1 MTATLTRKEKQAKT
15 RSALLASAAK
25 LICRKGIVEAS
36 VEDVAS
42 DAGYTKGAFYANF
55 KSKEELFLVM
65 LDEKYAAELE
75 QLESAIRGTESPA
88 EDARRAA
95 EDFIRFAW
103 SDPQW
108 PKLYFEFTAYAARN
122 PEFRR
127 ELQTR
132 DRRIRQR
139 IAAIFRAWADDFGAE
154 IPIPFEDL
162 AMMTF
167 CMANGFLM
175 GQLIEPNLSE
185 ELYGTMAA
193 TFFRGV
199 AVSALGVDLDQLAEA
214 QEAKPRRAGA
224 GR

>member
-1 MTATLTRKEKQAKT
+1 MARLTRKESQART
-15 RSALLASAAK
+15 RSQLMEAAGK
-25 LICRKGIVEAS
+25 VFADRGLERATV
-36 VEDVAS
+36 DQVAGE
-42 DAGYTKGAFYANF
+42 AGYTKGAFYANF

-122 PEFRR
+122 PEFRQ

-132 DRRIRQR
+132 DRRIRQQ
-139 IAAIFRAWADDFGAE
+139 IAEIFRAWADDFGVE

-175 GQLIEPNLSE
+175 GQLIEPDLSE

-193 TFFRGV
+193 IFFRGV
-199 AVSALGVDLDQLAEA
+199 AVSALGDDLEKLAEA
-214 QEAKPRRAGA
+214 QEASSRRGGA

>member
-1 MTATLTRKEKQAKT
+1 MTRTLTRTEKKAKT
-15 RSALLASAAK
+15 RSALLSSAAK
-25 LICRKGIVEAS
+25 LICRKGINEAS
-36 VEDVAS
+36 VEDVAT
-42 DAGYTKGAFYANF
+42 DAGFTKGAFYANF

-75 QLESAIRGTESPA
+75 QLENAVRGTESPA

-95 EDFIRFAW
+95 ENFIRFAW

-122 PEFRR
+122 PEFRQ

-132 DRRIRQR
+132 DRRIRQQ
-139 IAAIFRAWADDFGAE
+139 IAEIFRSWADDFGVE

-175 GQLIEPNLSE
+175 GQLIEPELSE
-185 ELYGTMAA
+185 EIYGTMAA
-193 TFFRGV
+193 IFFRGV
-199 AVSALGVDLDQLAEA
+199 AVSALGDDLEKLVEA
-214 QEAKPRRAGA
+214 QAANSRKAGA

>member
-1 MTATLTRKEKQAKT
+1 MSKTLTRKEKQAKT
-15 RSALLASAAK
+15 RSALLRSATK
-25 LICRKGIVEAS
+25 LICRKGINEAS
-36 VEDVAS
+36 VEDVAT

-75 QLESAIRGTESPA
+75 QLENAIRGSESPA
-88 EDARRAA
+88 EDARNAA
-95 EDFIRFAW
+95 ENFIRFAW

-108 PKLYFEFTAYAARN
+108 PRLYFEFTAYAARN
-122 PEFRR
+122 PEFRQ

-132 DRRIRQR
+132 DRRIRQQM
-139 IAAIFRAWADDFGAE
+139 AEIFRAWAGRFDME
-154 IPIPFEDL
+154 IPIPYEDL
-162 AMMTF
+162 AMMVF

-175 GQLIEPNLSE
+175 GQVIEPNLSE

-193 TFFRGV
+193 TFFSGV
-199 AVSALGVDLDQLAEA
+199 AVSALGLDLEALAES
-214 QEAKPRRAGA
+214 QEASPRKAGA